1 VRSSTPPL
9 STPWSWVWPGRPWDG
24 SVWLADGAAVGRVM
38 GDRDHRPEAAP
49 TRLLEVV
56 ADGCGVEHNDVDH
69 NPARKGTP
77 TGWCQ
82 LRIVCGHRG
91 SADRVS
97 NSSYRR

>member
-1 VRSSTPPL
+1 
-9 STPWSWVWPGRPWDG
+9 
-24 SVWLADGAAVGRVM
+24 M
-38 GDRDHRPEAAP
+38 GDHDHRPEAAP

-69 NPARKGTP
+69 NPARNGTP

-82 LRIVCGHRG
+82 VRTGRVRIVCGHRG